1 MVSIGV
7 DLGGTNI
14 AVGAV
19 SEEGALLSQVCVPTR
34 SQRPYQDVVR
44 EMAACVREAL
54 QKAQLPETA
63 LRSIGIGV
71 PGAVD
76 PVQGTVIGC
85 SNIPWHGVPLRS
97 EMQRYFSVPV
107 FLENDATVAA
117 LAETVCG
124 AAKGAGSC
132 VMLTLGTG
140 VGSGIILNGR
150 PWNGAFR
157 QGGEIGHMVLYPNG
171 VPCACGRNGCVERYC
186 SGTALIRS
194 AKQTC
199 CNYPDTVILS
209 KAGGNVD
216 KINAKMV
223 IDAAKEGDA
232 PALRVF
238 NTFAK
243 YLAMTISNI
252 TWFFDPEMIVLGGG
266 ISYAGQFLLDA
277 VLPLIPPCQ
286 MFEKLP
292 LPRVELARLG
302 NEAGI
307 IGAAMLGR

>member
-1 MVSIGV
+1 MVSIGI

-186 SGTALIRS
+186 SATALALRG
-194 AKQTC
+194 KQAC
-199 CNYPDTVILS
+199 WAHPDSLILK
-209 KAGGNVD
+209 KAGGD
-216 KINAKMV
+216 IEGITARMV
-223 IDAAKEGDA
+223 MDAAKEGDA
-232 PALRVF
+232 PALRAVSA
-238 NTFAK
+238 FADA
-243 YLAMTISNI
+243 LALTIDNI
-252 TWFFDPEMIVLGGG
+252 INFLDPEIIVLGGG
-266 ISYAGQFLLDA
+266 VSRAGAFLLDA
-277 VLPLIPPCQ
+277 VLPRIPTTDRLDPRT
-286 MFEKLP
+286 LP
-292 LPRVELARLG
+292 SIVLAQLG
-302 NEAGI
+302 SEAGV
-307 IGAAMLGR
+307 IGAAMLQ